1 MYGYLTLSDG
11 TGIAHSEMKP
21 DGSVKVYFEKPVEGG
36 FQHATCYLPDYRWEK
51 IEGFS
56 GEDQKRLDKIL
67 HDNAHLILEF
77 SQEGGFTNAAGYY
90 DRPLCDLLWDG

>member
-1 MYGYLTLSDG
+1 MMYGYLTLSDG
-11 TGIAHSEMKP
+11 TGIAHSEMQP

-77 SQEGGFTNAAGYY
+77 SQEGGFTNAAGY
-90 DRPLCDLLWDG
+90 

>member
-1 MYGYLTLSDG
+1 MYGYLTLSDE

-36 FQHATCYLPDYRWEK
+36 LQHATCYLPDYRWEK

-77 SQEGGFTNAAGYY
+77 SQEGGFTNAAGY
-90 DRPLCDLLWDG
+90 